1 MSEMI
6 RIVRLAKS
14 FVLHNQGGV
23 RLDVL
28 RGIDLAVEAAEC
40 VALVGPSGA
49 GKSTLLRTIY
59 ANYRPS
65 AGRILV
71 RHGGITVDMA
81 AADPRLVI
89 DVRRRT
95 MGHVSQFLRVIPRVS
110 ARDIVAEPLR
120 ALGVAPDEAR
130 RRAETMLT
138 RVAIPE
144 RLWSLAPA
152 TFSGGEQQ
160 RVNIARSFV
169 AGYPVLLLDEP
180 TASLDADNAAIVAEL
195 IDEARRRGAAIV
207 GIFHEAELRERLATR
222 LFDLS
227 RAQAIAA

>member
-6 RIVRLAKS
+6 RIVGLAKS
-14 FVLHNQGGV
+14 FVLYNQGGV

-28 RGIDLAVEAAEC
+28 RGIDLAVAAGEC

-71 RHGGITVDMA
+71 RHSDITVDMA

-120 ALGVAPDEAR
+120 ALGVAP
-130 RRAETMLT
+130 
-138 RVAIPE
+138 
-144 RLWSLAPA
+144 
-152 TFSGGEQQ
+152 
-160 RVNIARSFV
+160 
-169 AGYPVLLLDEP
+169 
-180 TASLDADNAAIVAEL
+180 
-195 IDEARRRGAAIV
+195 
-207 GIFHEAELRERLATR
+207 
-222 LFDLS
+222 
-227 RAQAIAA
+227 